1 MKYVKQFLI
10 ILAVSLAGEILK
22 YVLPLPIPASIYG
35 MAILFTAL
43 MTGLIKLDAVRDTGR
58 FLIEIMPV
66 MFIPAAV
73 ELMDV
78 WDVIRPSFLPYII
91 ITLASTVIVMAVS
104 GKVTE
109 FIVRKKKAGENH
121 E

>member
-1 MKYVKQFLI
+1 MKYLQQFSIILI
-10 ILAVSLAGEILK
+10 ISFVGEILHHII
-22 YVLPLPIPASIYG
+22 PFPIPASIYG
-35 MAILFTAL
+35 IVILFL
-43 MTGLIKLDAVRDTGR
+43 LLEFNILPLSSVKDAGK